1 MKRVLLVAY
10 YTPPLGLSGVMR
22 VTKFAKFLPEFG
34 WEVLLLTVK
43 DVAYYAYDP
52 ALVEDLREAKVFR
65 TASLDPNR
73 VLRLLG
79 VKTIKGGGETGQTFK
94 GTPQGAATFFRQFF
108 FPDSKVGWLPFAVR
122 TGKKVIAQFQPKVI
136 FASAPPWTALLV
148 GEKLSRWSGLPF
160 VADFRDPWP
169 GGFEESPS
177 GQKRRLMRLRE
188 RILQQARLVMAVN
201 QGTARLVGERVEV
214 LENGFD
220 PDDFKAAP
228 EQLKG
233 FSILYA
239 GNLWHQEQTLS
250 EVVQGLV
257 DIPDA
262 RLYIAGGVSAEVRH
276 RFENNPQVRFLGV
289 VSHQRAVSLM
299 KGAQVLLYLG
309 KPGQPVGLKLYEYLG
324 SGKPIVVWA
333 DEASEPAQMVRQV
346 NQGLV
351 CQDRQGFVRCLREV
365 RKMVPSPLF
374 LSIKGGE
381 EVSGAGIKER
391 EGVMREENGRV
402 EVRSSSGVMGIDR
415 YNRRFQAKRLAA
427 YFNRLS

>member
-1 MKRVLLVAY
+1 MKRVLFVAY
-10 YTPPLGLSGVMR
+10 YAPPLGLSGVMR
-22 VTKFAKFLPEFG
+22 VTKLAKFLPEFG

-73 VLRLLG
+73 LLRLLG
-79 VKTIKGGGETGQTFK
+79 VKAIKGGGETGQTFK
-94 GTPQGAATFFRQFF
+94 GAPHVASTFFRQFF

-169 GGFEESPS
+169 GGFEEPSPR
-177 GQKRRLMRLRE
+177 QKRMLVRLRE
-188 RILQQARLVMAVN
+188 RILQQAKLALAVN

-220 PDDFKAAP
+220 PDDFKVAP
-228 EQLKG
+228 EQLQG
-233 FSILYA
+233 FSIVYA

-250 EVVQGLV
+250 EVVQGLGEV
-257 DIPDA
+257 PDA

-276 RFENNPQVRFLGV
+276 RFENSPQVRFLGV
-289 VSHQRAVSLM
+289 VSHQRVISLM

-333 DEASEPAQMVRQV
+333 DEDSEPAQMVREV

-351 CQDRQGFVRCLREV
+351 CQDRQGFVKCLWEIREI
-365 RKMVPSPLF
+365 VPFPLS
-374 LSIKGGE
+374 LPIKGGE

-391 EGVMREENGRV
+391 EGVTREENGSV
-402 EVRSSSGVMGIDR
+402 KTRSSSGVMGIAR

-427 YFNRLS
+427 YFDRLS